1 MFCELGGEFVDTYN
15 EDIRKL
21 GKELGVE
28 MQNLTTEGGD
38 ELYFFKGV
46 FHMPNDMIDPK
57 KKTGA
62 FVPIAKQIAKD
73 AGKLT
78 DKHDNWTAYARK
90 LNALQNKIDMKQGF
104 AHVARRQRRRDHAGL
119 RCSGGAQTQSF
130 DTVIQA
136 AAGQRSRRSESQ
148 CEQAEMH
155 P

>member
-104 AHVARRQRRRDHAGL
+104 ALTSLDDKDGEIMLGFDAPEARRRRASIR
-119 RCSGGAQTQSF
+119 
-130 DTVIQA
+130 
-136 AAGQRSRRSESQ
+136 
-148 CEQAEMH
+148 
-155 P
+155 

>member
-78 DKHDNWTAYARK
+78 DKYDHWTAYARK

-104 AHVARRQRRRDHAGL
+104 AHVARRQRRRSCWASML
-119 RCSGGAQTQSF
+119 RRRADAELRYGARSCGRS
-130 DTVIQA
+130 TV
-136 AAGQRSRRSESQ
+136 STV
-148 CEQAEMH
+148 
-155 P
+155 